1 MAEIAKEAK
10 VSFGSVATYYGSKE
24 ELYMACIVQPV
35 EGFIEEM
42 LAFNTTPES
51 YVDELHAMVRNHIEI
66 FSVQKEYLR
75 LIVQVTAP
83 FERFNE
89 AFQIINQY
97 TVKIQTKI
105 QELII
110 NGQRDQQLSDGNAE
124 KIAISYIIFLFG
136 LRLSYADDPTIKD
149 WNQFAEVALRLF
161 GPK

>member
-1 MAEIAKEAK
+1 
-10 VSFGSVATYYGSKE
+10 
-24 ELYMACIVQPV
+24 
-35 EGFIEEM
+35 M

-51 YVDELHAMVRNHIEI
+51 YVDELHAMVRNHIEN

-75 LIVQVTAP
+75 LIVQVTAQ

-89 AFQIINQY
+89 AFQTINQY

-110 NGQRDQQLSDGNAE
+110 NRQREQQLSDGNAE